1 MTVYV
6 DFWVHYFDSIF
17 VISTGSASS
26 PWDHVSPSPVPI
38 RPSGSS
44 VRSSSSRHGGR
55 SDQLNFSMENSEA
68 FEVLYLQLFSPFLF
82 IYFGE

>member
-6 DFWVHYFDSIF
+6 DFWVHNFNSIF
-17 VISTGSASS
+17 VISTGYASS

-44 VRSSSSRHGGR
+44 VRSSSSRNGGR
-55 SDQLNFSMENSEA
+55 SHQLNFYSENSEA
-68 FEVLYLQLFSPFLF
+68 FEVLYLQLILGIKGPAS
-82 IYFGE
+82 